1 MDFVNKL
8 TGSGNNSENRT
19 GENNSEQQSGSGG
32 GFMSTMNNMAGGG
45 AQGEKDEDFLDKGV
59 DFVQEKFLGQ
69 GDQSNESAAEQQK
82 DEVISDM
89 IRDKY
94 KGVTGSDFPIKDKEK
109 HYGA

>member
-1 MDFVNKL
+1 MSNAML
-8 TGSGNNSENRT
+8 TTLFIPILIRN
-19 GENNSEQQSGSGG
+19 
-32 GFMSTMNNMAGGG
+32 
-45 AQGEKDEDFLDKGV
+45 LGV